1 MIATTIEQSKHLLE
15 LGLDPKTADMSYSE
29 EYFGKDNDGNDE
41 WCWRLNACKFIDV
54 EGIIPAWS
62 LSALLEVMCYCHDVD
77 VEFRKDKYLGW
88 ICKWTFYDF
97 DNKKRL
103 DLSKCGETKIEAAF
117 EIIVTL
123 FVQGRIKKGGES

>member
-1 MIATTIEQSKHLLE
+1 MSKISTTIEQSKHLLE

-62 LSALLEVMCYCHDVD
+62 LSALLEVMRKTNAVTTLQVTSLSTLLRCKDMGFIWQNDLYINDPTTAAYEMVCYLLRNNLI
-77 VEFRKDKYLGW
+77 EKG
-88 ICKWTFYDF
+88 
-97 DNKKRL
+97 DNN
-103 DLSKCGETKIEAAF
+103 E
-117 EIIVTL
+117 
-123 FVQGRIKKGGES
+123 

>member
-1 MIATTIEQSKHLLE
+1 MQQIATTIEQSKNLLE
-15 LGLDPKTADMSYSE
+15 LGLGIKSADMCLCKTAQDTWFLCAYVPG
-29 EYFGKDNDGNDE
+29 EYD
-41 WCWRLNACKFIDV
+41 AHTV
-54 EGIIPAWS
+54 PAWS

-77 VEFRKDKYLGW
+77 VEFRKDKNLGW

-123 FVQGRIKKGGES
+123 FVQGLIKKGVNNE